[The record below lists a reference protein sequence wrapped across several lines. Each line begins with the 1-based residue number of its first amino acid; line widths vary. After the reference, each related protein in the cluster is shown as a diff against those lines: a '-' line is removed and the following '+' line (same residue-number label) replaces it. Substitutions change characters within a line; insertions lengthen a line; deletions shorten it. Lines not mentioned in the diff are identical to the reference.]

1 MNKLAL
7 TKILMGIVAF
17 CASLNTVAL
26 DESLDAY
33 IVGDIIK
40 IPLLVVGESQ
50 YRLDLQ
56 LIPDTNPVELKLI
69 AADDITSLSL
79 TSEGASTFSENLL
92 TIPKLSAG
100 SISYR
105 IELSLV
111 SVDPL
116 VILRLSR
123 AEELA
128 PAPASTPAPAPA
140 STPAPAPAPAPA
152 TVTSREKALTLYE
165 ESISSSIV
173 QSKCVRCHVQGGSAG
188 GSSLRFLRGTGD
200 SVSANIAMF
209 EALLNSR
216 SNGKQYILGK
226 VSGNG
231 HGGGMQLP
239 IGSAGYASL
248 SEFLSLLSE

>member
-1 MNKLAL
+1 MNKPAFS
-7 TKILMGIVAF
+7 KILMGIIAF
-17 CASLNTVAL
+17 CASLNIMAL
-26 DESLDAY
+26 DERSDAY

-40 IPLLVVGESQ
+40 IPLLMVGESQ

-69 AADDITSLSL
+69 VADDITSLSL
-79 TSEGASTFSENLL
+79 TSEGASIFNENLL

-100 SISYR
+100 SIAYR

-128 PAPASTPAPAPA
+128 PAPAPATAPAP
-140 STPAPAPAPAPA
+140 
-152 TVTSREKALTLYE
+152 VTSREKALTLYE

-209 EALLNSR
+209 EALLNAR
-216 SNGKQYILGK
+216 SSGKQYILGK

-248 SEFLSLLSE
+248 SDFLSLLSE

>member
-26 DESLDAY
+26 DERLDAY

-128 PAPASTPAPAPA
+128 PAPASTPAPEPA
-140 STPAPAPAPAPA
+140 STPAPI
-152 TVTSREKALTLYE
+152 TSREKALTLYD

-173 QSKCVRCHVQGGSAG
+173 QSRCVRCHVQGGSAG

-209 EALLNSR
+209 EALLNGR

>member
-69 AADDITSLSL
+69 AAEDITSVSL

-100 SISYR
+100 NISYK

-128 PAPASTPAPAPA
+128 PAPASTPAPEPA
-140 STPAPAPAPAPA
+140 STPAP
-152 TVTSREKALTLYE
+152 VTSREKALTLYD

-173 QSKCVRCHVQGGSAG
+173 QSRCVRCHVQGGSAG
-188 GSSLRFLRGTGD
+188 GSSLRFLRGAGD

-209 EALLNSR
+209 EALLNGR

>member
-1 MNKLAL
+1 MIKLAL
-7 TKILMGIVAF
+7 TKIIIGILAS
-17 CASLNTVAL
+17 CASLNILAL
-26 DESLDAY
+26 DESSDAY

-40 IPLLVVGESQ
+40 VPLLVVGESQ

-128 PAPASTPAPAPA
+128 PASTAAPEPASTPAP
-140 STPAPAPAPAPA
+140 
-152 TVTSREKALTLYE
+152 VTSREKALTLYD

-173 QSKCVRCHVQGGSAG
+173 QSRCVRCHVQGGSAG

-209 EALLNSR
+209 EALLNGR

-239 IGSAGYASL
+239 FGSAGYASL

>member
-1 MNKLAL
+1 MNNLAL
-7 TKILMGIVAF
+7 TKILMGIVAL

-26 DESLDAY
+26 DERSDAY

-92 TIPKLSAG
+92 TIPNLSAG

-128 PAPASTPAPAPA
+128 PAPASTPAPEPA
-140 STPAPAPAPAPA
+140 STPPP
-152 TVTSREKALTLYE
+152 VTSREKALTLYD

-173 QSKCVRCHVQGGSAG
+173 QSRCVRCHVQGGSAG

-200 SVSANIAMF
+200 AVSANIAMF
-209 EALLNSR
+209 EALLNGR

>member
-1 MNKLAL
+1 AFS
-7 TKILMGIVAF
+7 KILMGIIAF
-17 CASLNTVAL
+17 CASLNIMAL
-26 DESLDAY
+26 DERSDAY

-40 IPLLVVGESQ
+40 IPLLMVGESQ

-79 TSEGASTFSENLL
+79 TSEGASIFNENLL

-100 SISYR
+100 SIAYR

-128 PAPASTPAPAPA
+128 PAPAPAP
-140 STPAPAPAPAPA
+140 
-152 TVTSREKALTLYE
+152 VTSREKALTLYE
-165 ESISSSIV
+165 ESISSGIV

-209 EALLNSR
+209 EALLNGR
-216 SNGKQYILGK
+216 SSSKQYILGK

-248 SEFLSLLSE
+248 SDFLSLLSE

>member
-1 MNKLAL
+1 MNKPAL
-7 TKILMGIVAF
+7 SKILMGIIAF
-17 CASLNTVAL
+17 CGSLNIMAL
-26 DESLDAY
+26 DERSDAY

-40 IPLLVVGESQ
+40 IPLLMVGESQ

-79 TSEGASTFSENLL
+79 TSEGASIFNENLL

-100 SISYR
+100 SIAYR

-128 PAPASTPAPAPA
+128 PAPAPATAPAP
-140 STPAPAPAPAPA
+140 
-152 TVTSREKALTLYE
+152 VTSREKALTLYE

-209 EALLNSR
+209 EALLNAR
-216 SNGKQYILGK
+216 SSGKQYILGK

-248 SEFLSLLSE
+248 SDFLSLLSE

>member
-1 MNKLAL
+1 MNKPAFS
-7 TKILMGIVAF
+7 KILMGIIAF
-17 CASLNTVAL
+17 CASLNIMAL
-26 DESLDAY
+26 DERSDAY

-40 IPLLVVGESQ
+40 IPLLMVGESQ

-79 TSEGASTFSENLL
+79 TSEGASIFNENLL

-100 SISYR
+100 SIAYR

-128 PAPASTPAPAPA
+128 PAPATATAPAP
-140 STPAPAPAPAPA
+140 
-152 TVTSREKALTLYE
+152 VTSREKALTLYE
-165 ESISSSIV
+165 ESISSGIV

-209 EALLNSR
+209 EALLNGR
-216 SNGKQYILGK
+216 SSSKQYILGK

-248 SEFLSLLSE
+248 SDFLSLLSE

>member
-1 MNKLAL
+1 MNKPAFS
-7 TKILMGIVAF
+7 KILMGIIAF
-17 CASLNTVAL
+17 CASLNIMAL
-26 DESLDAY
+26 DERSDAY

-40 IPLLVVGESQ
+40 IPLLMVGESQ

-79 TSEGASTFSENLL
+79 TSEGASIFNENLL

-100 SISYR
+100 SIAYR

-128 PAPASTPAPAPA
+128 PAPAPA
-140 STPAPAPAPAPA
+140 STPAPAPAPA

-209 EALLNSR
+209 EALLNAR
-216 SNGKQYILGK
+216 SSGKQYILGK

-248 SEFLSLLSE
+248 SDFLSLLSE

>member
-7 TKILMGIVAF
+7 TKILMGIMAF
-17 CASLNTVAL
+17 YASLNVVAL
-26 DESLDAY
+26 DERSDAY

-56 LIPDTNPVELKLI
+56 LVADSNPVELKLI

-92 TIPKLSAG
+92 TIPKLSVG

-128 PAPASTPAPAPA
+128 PAPA
-140 STPAPAPAPAPA
+140 PA
-152 TVTSREKALTLYE
+152 TAPVTSREKALTLYE

-188 GSSLRFLRGTGD
+188 GSSLRFLRGTRD

-209 EALLNSR
+209 EALLNGR
-216 SNGKQYILGK
+216 SSGKQYILGK

-239 IGSAGYASL
+239 TGSAGYASL